1 MEIEPTLPFIE
12 TRLKGRDQFTVW
24 PAGARGHRDG
34 KAAHKHPEGQ
44 LIVVQDGLLIMS
56 MERTSLM
63 LPPGHI
69 GWIPPNQVHAGSS
82 YGITAGWNA
91 YLHVSLCAPLP
102 DQPAVLKL
110 TKLTE
115 ALFSRIC
122 EWTEVPKSH
131 KASYVRLLDVLVDEL
146 QSAKQEDL
154 ALPIPKDSRLAKLAA
169 FIIANPSDKHSLY
182 ELARQFGFSERNLSR
197 LFRAE
202 TKMSVI
208 EWRAM
213 ARMKSSIEQMARGRS
228 VTDTAIALG
237 FDSVSSFTAQFRRTF
252 AITPSRYRHQLP
264 SL

>member
-1 MEIEPTLPFIE
+1 MEIEPTSPFVE
-12 TRLKGRDQFTVW
+12 TRLRGRDKFTVW
-24 PAGARGHRDG
+24 AAGARGHRDG
-34 KAAHKHPEGQ
+34 KASHKHPEGQ
-44 LIVVQDGLLIMS
+44 LIVVQDGLLIMAT
-56 MERTSLM
+56 EGTSLM

-91 YLHVSLCAPLP
+91 YLHVSLCGQLP

-122 EWTEVPKSH
+122 EWTGVPKSH
-131 KASYVRLLDVLVDEL
+131 QASYVRLLDVLLDEL
-146 QSAKQEDL
+146 RSAEQEDL

-169 FIIANPSDKHSLY
+169 FIAGNPSDKYSLH
-182 ELARQFGFSERNLSR
+182 ELAHQFGFSVRNLSR

-213 ARMKSSIEQMARGRS
+213 ARMKSSIEQIAGGRS
-228 VTDTAIALG
+228 VTDTAMALG

-252 AITPSRYRHQLP
+252 AITPSQYRRKL
-264 SL
+264 SN